1 MKKRI
6 LTDVIFFVSLIA
18 FVVFTGGRSAA
29 GENQLLHL
37 GPEGKTI
44 SVVVF
49 DSADNKSIYGET
61 QLGFLKSTHTGI
73 NWSMIY
79 NSLTTIHILG
89 VVIDPVNTN
98 SLYCGTK
105 GDFKTMDGG
114 RHWQGMN
121 SCIPETGGPTMA
133 VDRSNPDTVYGA
145 PKE

>member
-6 LTDVIFFVSLIA
+6 LTDVIFFVSLIT
-18 FVVFTGGRSAA
+18 FVVFRGGRSAA

-49 DSADNKSIYGET
+49 NPADNKTVYIET
-61 QLGFLKSTHTGI
+61 ELGLLKSTDTGI

-79 NSLTTIHILG
+79 SSLTTIHILG
-89 VVIDPVNTN
+89 VIIDPVNTN
-98 SLYCGTK
+98 SLYCGTR

-114 RHWQGMN
+114 RHWLAMN
-121 SCIPETGGPTMA
+121 SCIPGTGGLTMA
-133 VDRSNPDTVYGA
+133 IDPSNPDTVYGA
-145 PKE
+145 S